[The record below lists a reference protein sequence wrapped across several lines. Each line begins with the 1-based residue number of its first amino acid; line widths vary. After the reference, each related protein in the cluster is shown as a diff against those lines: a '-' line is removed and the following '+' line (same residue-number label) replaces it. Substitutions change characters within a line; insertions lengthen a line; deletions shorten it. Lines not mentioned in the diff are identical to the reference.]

1 MTGYIKVEESYVE
14 SLVKNAA
21 WDAARVSLVEVAEKQ
36 AKKEVE
42 EASDSNVGG
51 DKSIK
56 TAGEVAAQ
64 SRRLKPGETSS
75 DQRAKDYHE
84 REAER
89 NKKAR
94 KDPKTKEMIKNMKA
108 KFRNLGGG

>member
-42 EASDSNVGG
+42 EASDDDDADNPANQPGY
-51 DKSIK
+51 KSRDQ
-56 TAGEVAAQ
+56 Q
-64 SRRLKPGETSS
+64 SVE
-75 DQRAKDYHE
+75 YHE
-84 REAER
+84 RKAKR
-89 NKKAR
+89 DKKAR
-94 KDPKTKEMIKNMKA
+94 NDSKTKEMIKNMKA